1 VTTNRYPNLFIA
13 GAPKC
18 GTTSLADYLG
28 QHPDIFTAMT
38 KEPVYFGSDLT
49 SASRL
54 PTSDYLDL
62 YRSWKDERYAID
74 ASTHYFFSSRAAA
87 EIKAAAPAAEIVIMV
102 RNPVEAVYSMY
113 FQLRFNG
120 AEPLESF
127 EASVAAE
134 ERRAREKRPM
144 KFGFPE
150 NLLYRDVFAFSRNI
164 ERFERVFGA
173 DHVHVLLL
181 DDLKT
186 DPLGEVKRLCGLLGL
201 DPAPAEGFTF
211 GTKNAAK
218 RPRTRWAN
226 TLANYPPAWL
236 RTFTAPFP
244 KSLRIA
250 LRNRLAR
257 LNTAPATNPP
267 INPDARA
274 QLVRD
279 FAGEVRWLSE
289 YLDRDLSHWLSND

>member
-1 VTTNRYPNLFIA
+1 
-13 GAPKC
+13 
-18 GTTSLADYLG
+18 
-28 QHPDIFTAMT
+28 M
-38 KEPVYFGSDLT
+38 
-49 SASRL
+49 

-62 YRSWKDERYAID
+62 YRSRKDERYAID
-74 ASTHYFFSSRAAA
+74 ASTHYFYSSRAAE
-87 EIKAAAPAAEIVIMV
+87 EIKAAAPSAEIVIMV
-102 RNPVEAVYSMY
+102 RNPVEAVYSLY

-120 AEPLESF
+120 AETIETF
-127 EASVAAE
+127 EASLAAE
-134 ERRAREKRPM
+134 ERRAREKRPT

-186 DPLGEVKRLCGLLGL
+186 DALGEVKRLCSALGL

-211 GTKNAAK
+211 ETKNAAK
-218 RPRTRWAN
+218 RPRTRWLN

-236 RTFTAPFP
+236 RAFTAPFP

-250 LRNRLAR
+250 LRNRLAH
-257 LNTAPATNPP
+257 LNTVPATNPP
-267 INPDARA
+267 INPETRA
-274 QLVRD
+274 QLMRD
-279 FAGEVRWLSE
+279 YSGEVRWLSDH
-289 YLDRDLSHWLSND
+289 LDRDLSHWLSDD